1 MITEIKHTGQEGM
14 TKNLVS
20 FRHNLAKIRTGRAS
34 PNILAHI
41 TIDYHSTQIPISQI
55 ASIVIL
61 DARTLSITP
70 WEKGISAKIEK
81 AILSADLGLNP
92 INSGNN
98 LLVQIPNLSAE
109 RRKTMVKQ
117 VRLEAEK
124 TRVSIRGIRRNIN
137 IKIKESIKQKEIS
150 EDQAKRHETEVQTLT
165 NRMIAKIDVITKEKE
180 QDLMAI

>member
-1 MITEIKHTGQEGM
+1 MIKDIKYKGQEGM
-14 TKNLVS
+14 TKNIIS

-41 TIDYHSTQIPISQI
+41 TIDYHNTQIPISQI

-70 WEKGISAKIEK
+70 WEKGIYARIEK
-81 AILSADLGLNP
+81 AIITANLGLNP

-98 LLVQIPNLSAE
+98 LHVQIPSLSEE
-109 RRKTMVKQ
+109 RRKIMVKQ

-124 TRVSIRGIRRNIN
+124 TRVNIRGIRRNIN
-137 IKIKESIKQKEIS
+137 VKIKESIKQKEIS
-150 EDQAKRHETEVQTLT
+150 EDQAKKHEAEIQTLT
-165 NRMIAKIDVITKEKE
+165 DRMITKVDIITKEKE
-180 QDLMAI
+180 KDLMAI